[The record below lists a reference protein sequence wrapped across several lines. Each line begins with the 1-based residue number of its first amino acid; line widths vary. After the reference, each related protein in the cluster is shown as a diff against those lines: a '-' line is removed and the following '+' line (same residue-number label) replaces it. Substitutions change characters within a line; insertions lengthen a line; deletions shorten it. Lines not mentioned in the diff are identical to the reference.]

1 MADCMRRISVS
12 WSPAALVLWEG
23 RQGRVEEGGDSDS
36 GAAVGGVSAV
46 AALAR
51 LAGGD
56 TESSMTNFSSSESPP
71 HGGTS
76 SLAESESS
84 LLCFT
89 TGWWLAADGAAGDG
103 SASSCELPLASS
115 GRLSGLLLVPDG
127 RPVTLVPAAS
137 FATAGVFTDVLSP
150 KVSRSVRSTSKSR
163 ASSSKDTTFLWDS

>member
-1 MADCMRRISVS
+1 MADCMRRISLS
-12 WSPAALVLWEG
+12 WSPAALVLWER
-23 RQGRVEEGGDSDS
+23 RQGCVEEGGDSDS
-36 GAAVGGVSAV
+36 TATDTGAAVGGVSAV

-76 SLAESESS
+76 SRAESESS

-115 GRLSGLLLVPDG
+115 GRLSGLL
-127 RPVTLVPAAS
+127 TLAP
-137 FATAGVFTDVLSP
+137 AGVFTDVLSP